1 MNTLVEYQTPHA
13 HPLYSLNRPKFR
25 HHGYRVYRPQLEPVQ
40 PLPKAGPPVSH
51 ENRCPS
57 YNFSSGQQS
66 LRCRYTNHSEQASQ
80 QANRL
85 LYSLRPIMSDTLH
98 STLPNSDPH
107 PTNHVNG
114 FNEHSYYDPFFAD
127 TLDDEQLIQVSTQ
140 TSPDSR
146 LYHSSS
152 PAKTS
157 RHTSL
162 APEVSN
168 QSLQQSEKTTN
179 HSIQSSASP
188 LYSSISGQVAESA
201 LLSPN
206 AAYTSDNGYD
216 LSDHS
221 GTPDYGN
228 GFYLE
233 EDFGFL
239 TDQTDAIDLSQ
250 WPESASITVPN
261 ADDSTHPSQ
270 EPPDPDPPSAGAVSL
285 ASHLMSPALTD
296 NPSPS
301 SQDDGGSPTMDQRHI
316 RGRLLDNVNT
326 AYGKAD
332 ERSQTSSQGRGP
344 MLQTPTLTGSSID
357 TSPERSAAAAT
368 AYGPSPVFRIES
380 YSRGDSPNRPTGQ
393 LARNSS
399 KRSRSSSHL
408 SVEHGES
415 SSDEEMEQES
425 RHNSGTT
432 IKQEDTRTGID
443 PEGRLQVG
451 DSEVPSLKEQGET
464 QSMALK
470 IADVEEW
477 LAHSE
482 TGSDAG
488 GTLSPPPRPR
498 MSGRRRAKSAGESSL
513 THENLMNLGNAPPSA
528 ADMHIPGPGLF
539 INEESGEDDWDMD
552 EDNEE
557 EEAEDDDGLSEIP
570 PATDETEDPATG
582 VREVPVTP
590 QITSPPVLYRAHVW
604 QDPLYDSTN
613 PGPGVKMQPPTAN
626 DAIMRFH
633 QRSGD
638 LETVSRAATWGT
650 RRLSESDLEGL
661 FHRLTFRNNDEG
673 KEKGDRRNS
682 FLEAAAAKLLPKR
695 SLSRRKENEAN
706 KQQPHRPSIAEHK
719 KMDSA
724 SSLVVPS
731 MQRKPSLGKRPKS
744 PRIDTGS
751 AVAAMAGQIAAVG
764 AGKGGQTT
772 ATATSPPSGSWKII
786 GRARSR
792 SELQPERS
800 SGNLTDLLAR
810 HGGPPMPTL
819 AAPPGTPP
827 KEENKPAISDDVA
840 DLDEDE
846 EDEAADDKGVTIDLS
861 IRADPITPTMEGFRS
876 NVRQLN
882 PRLPHFLVERV
893 AQEQL
898 RRYKKLIEFKV
909 KHAQA
914 LAAGKCTSGKHCFE
928 LGGEPTY
935 MPSKNNSR
943 EAGDSS
949 NTGFTIA
956 GIAQSDDDANALADG
971 AITPAQFPPGVP
983 MPPVKRLPA
992 EFECSLC
999 FKVKKFHKPSDWSKH
1014 VHEDVQP
1021 FTCTFPAC
1029 AEPKSFKRK
1038 ADWVRHENERHR
1050 QLEWWMCNLHDCSH
1064 KCYRKDN
1071 FVQHL
1076 VREHKLPEPKV
1087 KTVKAGKPAVRGPS
1101 TQKARAIK
1109 GDLDDSADELELVWR
1124 LVDECRHETNKN
1136 PRDEPCKFCG
1146 NICNSWKKLTVHLA
1160 KHMEQISMPV
1170 LNLAKAKEVSPET
1183 TISPIEQRPQTG
1195 ISSAPSKS
1203 SYGNMPHNI
1212 VSPMGDLSVAFAPSQ
1227 TAFYDNAPVSQFQRH
1242 QPSTYPQPQQ
1252 HPQSTYTS
1260 GRGQQ
1265 YRMNS
1270 YAYDYS
1276 NNSSNEFVPIS
1287 QDTTIPQYP
1296 LQSSSPENLYPGL
1309 RPPPPI
1315 SQPRTSYVSQQQQGT
1330 YPQQGYFSS
1339 SASNNRY
1346 AYHATTSSYQSPTAA
1361 ASGFTQGPLTSPAV
1375 VGTRAPGGYAQQGQ
1389 IEDLGFSQGNPQ
1401 SGGYGQPQRRS
1412 GQGGGGRRYGY

>member
-1 MNTLVEYQTPHA
+1 
-13 HPLYSLNRPKFR
+13 
-25 HHGYRVYRPQLEPVQ
+25 
-40 PLPKAGPPVSH
+40 
-51 ENRCPS
+51 
-57 YNFSSGQQS
+57 
-66 LRCRYTNHSEQASQ
+66 
-80 QANRL
+80 
-85 LYSLRPIMSDTLH
+85 MSDTLH
-98 STLPNSDPH
+98 STVPTSDQH
-107 PTNHVNG
+107 STNHVNG

-127 TLDDEQLIQVSTQ
+127 PLDDEQLIQISTH

-152 PAKTS
+152 PSKTS

-162 APEVSN
+162 APDGPNPSN
-168 QSLQQSEKTTN
+168 QQFDKVTN
-179 HSIQSSASP
+179 HSVRSSASP
-188 LYSSISGQVAESA
+188 LHSSINGQAAESA

-206 AAYTSDNGYD
+206 AAYTSDTGYD

-221 GTPDYGN
+221 GTPEYGN

-239 TDQTDAIDLSQ
+239 ADQADGIDLGQ
-250 WPESASITVPN
+250 WPDQSSIPVPQVNGSA
-261 ADDSTHPSQ
+261 HPSQ
-270 EPPDPDPPSAGAVSL
+270 EQTDADPPSAGAVSL
-285 ASHLMSPALTD
+285 TSHLMSPALTD

-301 SQDDGGSPTMDQRHI
+301 SQDDRGSPTMDQRHI
-316 RGRLLDNVNT
+316 RGRLFDNVNT
-326 AYGKAD
+326 AYGKID

-357 TSPERSAAAAT
+357 TSPERPTAAT
-368 AYGPSPVFRIES
+368 TAHGPSPVFRIES

-393 LARNSS
+393 LARSSS

-425 RHNSGTT
+425 RHNSGIT
-432 IKQEDTRTGID
+432 IKQEDTRSGQPSTAERTGID
-443 PEGRLQVG
+443 PERRLQIG
-451 DSEVPSLKEQGET
+451 DTEVPNLKEQVET

-498 MSGRRRAKSAGESSL
+498 MSSRRRARSAGERSL

-539 INEESGEDDWDMD
+539 IDEESGEDDWDMD
-552 EDNEE
+552 EDEE
-557 EEAEDDDGLSEIP
+557 EEAENDDGLPEMAPTADKIEVSPGSVSEA
-570 PATDETEDPATG
+570 PADNQAA
-582 VREVPVTP
+582 
-590 QITSPPVLYRAHVW
+590 SPPLLYRAHVW

-613 PGPGVKMQPPTAN
+613 PGAGVKMQPPTAN
-626 DAIMRFH
+626 DAIVRFH

-638 LETVSRAATWGT
+638 LDTVSRAATWGT

-661 FHRLTFRNNDEG
+661 FHRLSFRNNDDG
-673 KEKGDRRNS
+673 KEKADRRGS

-706 KQQPHRPSIAEHK
+706 KQQPHRPSITEHR
-719 KMDSA
+719 KMESA

-731 MQRKPSLGKRPKS
+731 PQRRPSLGKRPKS

-764 AGKGGQTT
+764 AGKGGQTP
-772 ATATSPPSGSWKII
+772 ATATSPPPGTWKII

-800 SGNLTDLLAR
+800 SGNLTDLLTK

-827 KEENKPAISDDVA
+827 KEESKQSLSNDVA

-846 EDEAADDKGVTIDLS
+846 EDENAEDRGVTIDLS
-861 IRADPITPTMEGFRS
+861 IRADPIIPTMEGFRS

-914 LAAGKCTSGKHCFE
+914 LAAGKCPSGKHCFE

-935 MPSKNNSR
+935 LPSKVSSR
-943 EAGDSS
+943 DAGEPS

-956 GIAQSDDDANALADG
+956 GIAQSDDDTNALADG

-1021 FTCTFPAC
+1021 FTCTFQSC

-1087 KTVKAGKPAVRGPS
+1087 KTIKAGKPAVRGPS

-1109 GDLDDSADELELVWR
+1109 GDQDDSADELELVWR

-1146 NICNSWKKLTVHLA
+1146 NICSSWKKLTVHLA

-1195 ISSAPSKS
+1195 ISSASAMGFVPSKS

-1212 VSPMGDLSVAFAPSQ
+1212 VSPMGDLSVSFNPTQ
-1227 TAFYDNAPVSQFQRH
+1227 TGFYDNAPISQFQRN

-1252 HPQSTYTS
+1252 HPQSNYTS
-1260 GRGQQ
+1260 RRDPP
-1265 YRMNS
+1265 YEMTS
-1270 YAYDYS
+1270 YAYDY
-1276 NNSSNEFVPIS
+1276 NNTSANQFVPIS
-1287 QDTTIPQYP
+1287 QDSRSSFQYP
-1296 LQSSSPENLYPGL
+1296 QQSSSPENLYPGL
-1309 RPPPPI
+1309 RPPPT
-1315 SQPRTSYVSQQQQGT
+1315 SQPRTLSFTPQQQGT
-1330 YPQQGYFSS
+1330 YPSSSTYPQQGQFSTT
-1339 SASNNRY
+1339 ANNNSY
-1346 AYHATTSSYQSPTAA
+1346 PYHAASRQSPTTTGYSQGL
-1361 ASGFTQGPLTSPAV
+1361 ASPS
-1375 VGTRAPGGYAQQGQ
+1375 VGTQAPVGYGQGT
-1389 IEDLGFSQGNPQ
+1389 IEDLSFPQ
-1401 SGGYGQPQRRS
+1401 APTAGGYGQHGRGS
-1412 GQGGGGRRYGY
+1412 QGGARGYGY